1 MSAEYID
8 SLPPDPLDSAH
19 CPDCAPRQREG
30 AAAGCLVAAIGM
42 GIIATLLAIS
52 ALMAKAAEVAL

>member
-1 MSAEYID
+1 MPEYINA
-8 SLPPDPLDSAH
+8 LPTEPLDSTH
-19 CPDCAPRQREG
+19 CPDDEPRQREG

-52 ALMAKAAEVAL
+52 ALMAKAAEVTL